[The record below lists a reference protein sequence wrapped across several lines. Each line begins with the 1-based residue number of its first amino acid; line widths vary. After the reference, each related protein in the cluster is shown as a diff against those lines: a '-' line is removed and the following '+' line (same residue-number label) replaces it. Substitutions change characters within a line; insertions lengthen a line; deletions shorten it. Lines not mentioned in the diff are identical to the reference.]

1 MKAKELEMSTL
12 VKRLSDEDRE
22 RQASERKEKSKIQKD
37 YEQLERNYLELEQ
50 SKKQDLQTAQ

>member
-22 RQASERKEKSKIQKD
+22 RQASERKEKSKI
-37 YEQLERNYLELEQ
+37 
-50 SKKQDLQTAQ
+50 